1 MFRARPCE
9 HDITLR
15 GNEDDLD
22 ELVGYV
28 AAEANHE
35 PDRRRQKRL
44 DAAFEMLNDAVDRV
58 EHS

>member
-9 HDITLR
+9 HDIILR
-15 GNEDDLD
+15 GN
-22 ELVGYV
+22 
-28 AAEANHE
+28 E

-44 DAAFEMLNDAVDRV
+44 DAAFEMLNDVLDQV